1 LIDISSKSDT
11 DETFAVA
18 AFEVINEADKASIRD
33 DVKTKVNILISNES
47 NDRTS
52 FEMIVNVKKAE
63 YDLRVIVN
71 RDTNKN
77 LFFEIY
83 FETKFE
89 KEVVR
94 E

>member
-1 LIDISSKSDT
+1 LINISSKSDT
-11 DETFAVA
+11 VESFEVA

-33 DVKTKVNILISNES
+33 DVKAKVDILISNES

-52 FEMIVNVKKAE
+52 LEMIVNVRKAE

-71 RDTNKN
+71 RGTKKN

-83 FETKFE
+83 FEAEFE